1 MNFVN
6 TGLDSMTVNSFVVNR
21 TDEEREVLQKGMNKN
36 GLVQVETTVNGK
48 TGTYSR
54 MQWKKASD
62 VDPKTDKVIGGQN
75 TGDTKTATD
84 APKGEIK
91 FNAPA
96 DGNTK
101 AAMAQLLVNGHSR
114 DDIMAAAKAQG
125 ITWEEKDHPAI
136 NWMRCSMAIQNHMKN
151 SKTAPDVDD
160 NPGGTEQGQPVPE
173 KGKPKPKKEQPKPVE
188 PESVPDQG
196 DEQDDGV
203 FTPGSDDEKEKKES
217 EKSKAIPHK
226 VTGKNMSDLVAN
238 LKEHGLEMDSADQ
251 HSPQDEVMM
260 YRDGKT
266 YTATFNKYSDGGV
279 EVINFKEQ
287 KDDSDSD
294 DVEEPKKE
302 DEVVEKGKKIFALTI
317 KNYVKGFMS
326 TVNKDHAT
334 ECKELFD
341 KYSKAAADDYD
352 KAKKDIK
359 KEVKE
364 LTAEKEK
371 ITESSFDTNL
381 SRAQLHKTLL
391 EESRVADKLRAA
403 KLVQDAFSWADD
415 NKADDDYSFDDDEV
429 AEKKEP
435 KKDDAD
441 ISGFLQ
447 SNKIFGAKTAKDV
460 DKKLKEMKQE
470 KSDITIKMRG
480 MTPGSKSFADATAKK
495 MSIDKEMTRIEK
507 VMKEAPV
514 PSDTTKAE
522 EKPKSEE
529 SSKKSED
536 EIDLSKVDP
545 SKFTDHVEDASSY
558 REHMAEYQSQVQE
571 EAHKELQ
578 SSMKKFLKGKNME
591 DFRTRGAKT
600 VFEDYITALA
610 PTKSYKA
617 VETEKSKLSKDIAA
631 TKDALSRAK
640 KRLKDAYKDSQRNI
654 AQIQIKNYQED
665 LELYSKIQ
673 ECFTIAETT
682 AKKGSSY
689 KSMQN
694 IARRNAS

>member
-6 TGLDSMTVNSFVVNR
+6 TGLDSMTVNSFVGNR
-21 TDEEREVLQKGMNKN
+21 TDEEREVLQKSMNKN

-62 VDPKTDKVIGGQN
+62 VDPKTDKVVGGQN
-75 TGDTKTATD
+75 IGDTKTATD

-101 AAMAQLLVNGHSR
+101 AAMAQLLVDGHSR

-260 YRDGKT
+260 YKDGKT

-287 KDDSDSD
+287 KDDTDTDISD
-294 DVEEPKKE
+294 DTKEEPKKE
-302 DEVVEKGKKIFALTI
+302 DAVVEKGKKIFALTI

-391 EESRVADKLRAA
+391 EESRIADKLRAA

-470 KSDITIKMRG
+470 KADITIKMRG

-522 EKPKSEE
+522 KTEVAKGKKDVSNMSLQELERELANVKSSIKMVQK
-529 SSKKSED
+529 SSMGSTLKINK
-536 EIDLSKVDP
+536 LTPLNKRL
-545 SKFTDHVEDASSY
+545 
-558 REHMAEYQSQVQE
+558 REVN
-571 EAHKELQ
+571 KEL
-578 SSMKKFLKGKNME
+578 
-591 DFRTRGAKT
+591 
-600 VFEDYITALA
+600 
-610 PTKSYKA
+610 KS
-617 VETEKSKLSKDIAA
+617 
-631 TKDALSRAK
+631 
-640 KRLKDAYKDSQRNI
+640 
-654 AQIQIKNYQED
+654 
-665 LELYSKIQ
+665 
-673 ECFTIAETT
+673 
-682 AKKGSSY
+682 
-689 KSMQN
+689 
-694 IARRNAS
+694 RNAS